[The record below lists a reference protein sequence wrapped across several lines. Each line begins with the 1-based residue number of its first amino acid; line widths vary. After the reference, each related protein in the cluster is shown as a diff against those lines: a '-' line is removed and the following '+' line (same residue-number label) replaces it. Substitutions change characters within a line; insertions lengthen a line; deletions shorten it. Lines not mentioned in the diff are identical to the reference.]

1 MMYDELLC
9 EAGVCGGV
17 PLLLCSFLAFRGRGE
32 LEKGFVIVSSGV
44 IMGVTSDDDDVLD
57 RGGES

>member
-1 MMYDELLC
+1 MYDELLC

-32 LEKGFVIVSSGV
+32 LEKGFVIILPVA
-44 IMGVTSDDDDVLD
+44 MGVSFSDDIVD
-57 RGGES
+57 RRGNS